1 MFGGHNIAS
10 MSRDRQSVVSRHS
23 AFFYV
28 QYTVFGNRT
37 ITSVHR
43 MKKELS
49 QKQRKELLD
58 TLKGRFDKN
67 MNRHK
72 GLEWTKVQ
80 TRLEADSGKLWSL
93 GEMVNRMS

>member
-1 MFGGHNIAS
+1 
-10 MSRDRQSVVSRHS
+10 
-23 AFFYV
+23 
-28 QYTVFGNRT
+28 
-37 ITSVHR
+37 

-58 TLKGRFDKN
+58 TLRARFEKN

-80 TRLEADSGKLWSL
+80 ARLEADSGKLWSL